1 MNNYNNRIQAQF
13 KYYVL
18 LTVIYA
24 SLMITA
30 QAVAY
35 RLIAIGPFLEPG
47 GIFVFPATF
56 VISDII
62 SEVYGPTLARRS
74 IFIALF
80 AQAFYS
86 LLPIVVNAMPHPA
99 GESHAQMNAAYQLIF
114 NRSWLVF
121 LSNLVAVL
129 IGMVL
134 NTQLIAKTKLITR
147 GKYFSIRSFISSA
160 IGEFFLTAIIVA
172 IALVPIE
179 GVFVGFKLFVNM
191 FLFKAIFSIIV
202 IIPAS
207 FLVVLFKKLDR
218 VDVYEESVTLN
229 PMKYFLSP
237 QKAIVMDNCK
247 IVPFKKRS

>member
-1 MNNYNNRIQAQF
+1 MHNYKQRIQAQF

-18 LTVIYA
+18 LTVVYA

-35 RLIAIGPFLEPG
+35 RLIEIGPFLEPG
-47 GIFVFPATF
+47 GIFIFPATF
-56 VISDII
+56 VLSDII

-74 IFIALF
+74 ILIALF

-86 LLPIVVNAMPHPA
+86 VLPMVVNTLPHPE
-99 GESHAQMNAAYQLIF
+99 GHAQTIAAYQLIF
-114 NRSWLVF
+114 NKSWLVF

-134 NTQLIAKTKLITR
+134 NTQLIAKTKLLTR
-147 GKYFSIRSFISSA
+147 GKYFTIRSLISSA
-160 IGEFFLTAIIVA
+160 VGEFILTAIIVA
-172 IALVPIE
+172 IALVPVE
-179 GVFVGFKLFVNM
+179 GVFVGAKLFVDM
-191 FLFKAIFSIIV
+191 FLFKTIFSLLVIV
-202 IIPAS
+202 PAS

-229 PMKYFLSP
+229 PMKCFLSP
-237 QKAIVMDNCK
+237 QKTISMDRQK
-247 IVPFKKRS
+247 IVPFKKRQ